1 MSFEFKQ
8 IVTQILAFLIM
19 LLILKKYAWKPLL
32 DIMDERTKRIQAIFD
47 EASAKN
53 LEADRRLMD
62 YNQKIQK
69 IEEEGKSIIQNSI
82 KQAQKAIQDLN
93 IEGEAKARET
103 IKKAQEEILREQI
116 QAIKLLKGEVVTLT
130 YLAFEK
136 LTKIKLTKEERE
148 KLGLQLIDEGL

>member
-93 IEGEAKARET
+93 IEGGAKARET